1 MTDAPCVTTST
12 GSTSE
17 LVHRYLSTKSYSR
30 VMAVSKNIY
39 VSSINNISLKDYI
52 LARRTVCTQKHPPTC
67 VECDCLLMVAQ
78 NIADNGYVTM
88 SEAFRRSFP
97 DIKYTAE
104 IARRKFLQMPLVVGD
119 PSSGTSC
126 SYLLE
131 HQPGTDYNAIHQI
144 LSVQKEPSKQP
155 GITKASLREILSLAQ
170 SDRERELIRYTAYV
184 SGQFSQTSARKLL
197 GLDNMKRRTAE
208 IERCT
213 KEAKEIREAI
223 DEMAMVE
230 IRSLAIN
237 HGLSGSEDECDS
249 GSDIEEADLEG
260 TLTDELKVKLI
271 DLLRESKCN
280 WFEFISRI
288 ESDSN
293 ENLRKECER
302 FYRGLASYHLSNK
315 EVELT
320 QQSYT
325 AFKCDEEQHSY
336 NREKI
341 AQMLNGDIVTDSE
354 SDDPDLYHKDKQLA
368 IKKKVGSL
376 KRSARRRKAKRIAD
390 RKFLKRSYSTRANSI
405 LEKYPDIGQSIEE
418 YVQSC
423 NVGADMWR
431 RTGVLTFDGN
441 TRVKKKATYR
451 RIKEY
456 LQDRYGRTFS
466 YGTVVELCVARNK
479 RRKSSQRYKGVAK
492 VTSRRARK
500 GFTLRYN
507 PDTHWSAAFYRG
519 LNSLQ
524 FTDGRI
530 SLTLTAMTH
539 LGSD

>member
-1 MTDAPCVTTST
+1 MIPH
-12 GSTSE
+12 
-17 LVHRYLSTKSYSR
+17 LVHHACS
-30 VMAVSKNIY
+30 
-39 VSSINNISLKDYI
+39 
-52 LARRTVCTQKHPPTC
+52 
-67 VECDCLLMVAQ
+67 CLLQ
-78 NIADNGYVTM
+78 Y
-88 SEAFRRSFP
+88 
-97 DIKYTAE
+97 
-104 IARRKFLQMPLVVGD
+104 
-119 PSSGTSC
+119 
-126 SYLLE
+126 
-131 HQPGTDYNAIHQI
+131 QPRTDYNAIHQI
-144 LSVQKEPSKQP
+144 LSIQKESSKQP

-170 SDRERELIRYTAYV
+170 SDRERELIRYTAFV

-197 GLDNMKRRTAE
+197 GLDSMKRRTAE

-249 GSDIEEADLEG
+249 GSDVKEANLEG
-260 TLTDELKVKLI
+260 ILTDEQKIKLI
-271 DLLRESKCN
+271 ELLRESKCN

-288 ESDSN
+288 ESDSK
-293 ENLRKECER
+293 ENLHKECQW
-302 FYRGLASYHLSNK
+302 FYRDLPNYDLSNE

-320 QQSYT
+320 QHSYT

-354 SDDPDLYHKDKQLA
+354 SDNPDLYHNDKELA
-368 IKKKVGSL
+368 IKKKVESL
-376 KRSARRRKAKRIAD
+376 KRSARRRKAKRIAG
-390 RKFLKRSYSTRANSI
+390 RKFLTQSYSKRANSI

-441 TRVKKKATYR
+441 TRVKKKATYK
-451 RIKEY
+451 RIKDY
-456 LQDRYGRTFS
+456 LEDRYGRTFS

-507 PDTHWSAAFYRG
+507 PDTHWSAALYRG

-524 FTDGRI
+524 FTDGKDIVNINRDDA
-530 SLTLTAMTH
+530 SGFRLDTLFTHKQYSALTVEGKEV
-539 LGSD
+539 LGTRTDYVNKYKSILQTSYNLNGTKTTGELCAGVVKAHGIYPKNPAQHAADLKMLLRKDELRPAFVNPDTDLPKSITCPSRRCLG